1 MQASDTAVHSL
12 GFLAALGRLVVK
24 YHIFRE
30 PWKYLL
36 MSISVGGFGFL
47 YADIILFQRHLLCPP
62 VISEMSIG
70 VVSSF
75 RSTKSPRS
83 LRIFMVLCRPLRIR
97 KASDGSITQRRC
109 IEPPTPMC
117 HLYAL

>member
-36 MSISVGGFGFL
+36 IIISVDGFSFL
-47 YADIILFQRHLLCPP
+47 YADIILFQRHLLCPL

-70 VVSSF
+70 VVSSL
-75 RSTKSPRS
+75 RSSKSPRS
-83 LRIFMVLCRPLRIR
+83 LRILMILYRPLRIR
-97 KASDGSITQRRC
+97 KASDGSITQRHC
-109 IEPPTPMC
+109 TEPPTPMR